1 MDVYCTDWQ
10 SINSPNWT
18 FQNNN
23 FISRP
28 LKAAIL
34 LSHNA
39 IAKPEVFLSMDLIR
53 SYHYVTFWKVGGLA
67 LITGMRVFRIF
78 PDFRIF

>member
-1 MDVYCTDWQ
+1 MDVYCTEWQ

-39 IAKPEVFLSMDLIR
+39 TAKPEVFLSRDLIR
-53 SYHYVTFWKVGGLA
+53 SYHHVTFWKVGA
-67 LITGMRVFRIF
+67 
-78 PDFRIF
+78 D